1 MNILI
6 IEDDLLWQL
15 KLQMMVEQLLIGA
28 KISIA
33 DSQDTAK
40 TYLSK
45 QLPDLIIADIILN
58 ESTVFE
64 LFTTPFKK
72 IPIVFVTEFP
82 EDELYTRAEALPN
95 ATFLAKPFHKLTL
108 KAAISVV
115 SRRAGVTLLD
125 EGRVLPVLDKYRRHL
140 NLPLFKVL
148 WIESDGNYSIVNT
161 TGQKYIIKKSLT
173 TMSSYLD
180 EYFVQVQKSFIVN
193 SKFIH
198 QVDMGTNTIDLYGHD
213 IPIGRRF
220 RKDFLD
226 FWRENGQ
233 KNAF

>member
-1 MNILI
+1 MKVLI

-15 KLQMMVEQLLIGA
+15 KHQMMVEQLLIGA
-28 KISIA
+28 KITVA
-33 DSQDTAK
+33 DTYEAAK
-40 TYLSK
+40 THLSRE
-45 QLPDLIIADIILN
+45 LPDLVIADIIIN
-58 ESTVFE
+58 DDIVFE
-64 LFTTPFKK
+64 LFTHSFKK
-72 IPIVFVTEFP
+72 LPIIFVTEFP
-82 EDELYTRAEALPN
+82 EEDLYKRAESLPN
-95 ATFLAKPFHKLTL
+95 TTFLVKPFHKLTL

-125 EGRVLPVLDKYRRHL
+125 EGRFLPVLDKYRRHL
-140 NLPLFKVL
+140 NLPLFKVI

-173 TMSSYLD
+173 TMAAYLD

-198 QVDMGTNTIDLYGHD
+198 QVDMALNKIDLHGHE

-220 RKDFLD
+220 RKEFLD
-226 FWRENGQ
+226 FWRDNGG
-233 KNAF
+233 KSIY